1 MPLVS
6 ILSELKKAQQ
16 GRYGLPCFDTMEM
29 VGTQGIFQALE
40 EKRAPAM
47 VGVWTGIFDRPNPGA
62 FVALVQSM
70 AEEATVP
77 VSLILDHGA
86 SFEHCIK
93 ALKHGFTDVMYDGS
107 KLPLEQNIE
116 TTRWIVRAAHAV
128 GAAVEAELGHVGVGS
143 EYQTFGA
150 QGKGF
155 TDPAAVE
162 RFVSETGVDFLAIA
176 IGTAHG
182 LYEGE
187 PHIDLDLLREI
198 RRRVDIPLVLHGGT
212 GLSEEQFKAA
222 VAGGISKINIF
233 TDLAMSA
240 GSRMVEAAKGD
251 KPSYFGMINQVR
263 EAFLDRC
270 RWYIDVFGAGGKG

>member
-29 VGTQGIFQALE
+29 LGTQGIFQALE
-40 EKRAPAM
+40 EKRAPGM
-47 VGVWTGIFDRPNPGA
+47 VGVWTGIYDRPNPGA
-62 FVALVQSM
+62 FVALVRSM

-93 ALKHGFTDVMYDGS
+93 ALKHGFSDVMYDGS
-107 KLPLEQNIE
+107 KLPVDENIV

-128 GAAVEAELGHVGVGS
+128 GAAVEAELGHVGSGS
-143 EYQTFGA
+143 DYQSFGA

-155 TDPAAVE
+155 TDPDTVE
-162 RFVSETGVDFLAIA
+162 RFVAETGVDFLAIA

-187 PHIDLDLLREI
+187 PNIDLDLLQEI
-198 RRRVDIPLVLHGGT
+198 RRRVDVPLVLHGGT
-212 GLSEEQFKAA
+212 GLSEQQFKAA
-222 VAGGISKINIF
+222 VADGICKINIF
-233 TDLAMSA
+233 TDLAMAA
-240 GSRMVEAAKGD
+240 GSRMVECAKGD
-251 KPSYFGMINQVR
+251 RPSFFGMTNQVR
-263 EAFLDRC
+263 EAFQDRC
-270 RWYIDVFGAGGKG
+270 MWFIDVFGAAGKC

>member
-29 VGTQGIFQALE
+29 AGTQGIFQALE

-62 FVALVQSM
+62 MPALVRSM
-70 AEEATVP
+70 AEDATVP

-86 SFEHCIK
+86 SFEHCIM

-107 KLPLEQNIE
+107 KLPIDENIE
-116 TTRWIVRAAHAV
+116 TTRWIVRAAHAL
-128 GAAVEAELGHVGVGS
+128 GAGVEAELGHVGVGS
-143 EYQTFGA
+143 EYQSFGA

-155 TDPAAVE
+155 TDPATVE
-162 RFVSETGVDFLAIA
+162 RFVAETGVDFLAIA

-187 PHIDLDLLREI
+187 PHIDLDLLKEI

-212 GLSEEQFKAA
+212 GLSEKQYKAA
-222 VAGGISKINIF
+222 VVAGISKINIF

-240 GSRMVEAAKGD
+240 GTRMIEAAKGD

-270 RWYIDVFGAGGKG
+270 KWYIDVFGAADRC

>member
-6 ILSELKKAQQ
+6 ILTELKKAQQ

-29 VGTQGIFQALE
+29 LGTQGIFQALE

-62 FVALVQSM
+62 FVALVRSM
-70 AEEATVP
+70 AEDATVP

-93 ALKHGFTDVMYDGS
+93 ALKAGFTDVMYDGS
-107 KLPLEQNIE
+107 KLPVEENIE

-128 GAAVEAELGHVGVGS
+128 GAAVEAELGHVGIGS
-143 EYQTFGA
+143 QYQSFGA

-155 TDPAAVE
+155 TDPAMVE
-162 RFVSETGVDFLAIA
+162 RFVAETGVDFLAIA

-187 PHIDLDLLREI
+187 PHIDLDLLREV
-198 RRRVDIPLVLHGGT
+198 RNRVDIPLVLHGGT
-212 GLSEEQFKAA
+212 GLSEQQFKAA

-240 GSRMVEAAKGD
+240 GSRMIEAAKGD
-251 KPSYFGMINQVR
+251 KPSYFGMTNQVR

-270 RWYIDVFGAGGKG
+270 KWFIDVFGAAGKC